1 MRWEPHEYQR
11 RALRHL
17 LDNPRAALWL
27 DMGLG
32 KTVVTLTAIR
42 DLLDSVSVR
51 HVLVVA
57 PLRVALTTWP
67 TEIAKWGHTRHLTY
81 QVLRGAPKQRLQMLR
96 DLPDITL
103 VNYEQLQWLATVHRD
118 TWPFDMVVFDEA
130 SRMKSSSSKRWRAT
144 RKVLRYMDRV
154 TLLTGTPAPNGLVD
168 LWAQMYLLDF
178 GRRLG
183 ATKTAF
189 LERWFDSDYM
199 GWKWTAREL
208 AGAEIHARLADVC
221 LSMRAADYLTLPP
234 VLHNVVPVLLDD
246 AVQADYEELEREML
260 LEVARAGRAITA
272 VNGAVLSTR
281 LLQLVNGAVYLTDDD
296 GNPTREWEDIHD
308 AKLDALADVL
318 DEAGGPVLLAYEYRC
333 DLARILDRFSQAR
346 VLDQDPNTIA
356 AWNRG
361 EIPLLVAHPASAGH
375 GLNLQQGG
383 STVVWYGPTW
393 NLEHYQQFNARLARQ
408 GQERPVIVHHLI
420 AQGTIEERVLDVM
433 QGKATVQEA
442 LLQAVRDAA

>member
-1 MRWEPHEYQR
+1 VRWEPHEYQT

-32 KTVVTLTAIR
+32 KTVVTLTAVR
-42 DLLDSVSVR
+42 ELLDALYVGK
-51 HVLVVA
+51 VLVVA

-67 TEIAKWGHTRHLTY
+67 TEIAKWDHTRHLTY
-81 QVLRGAPKQRLQMLR
+81 QVLRGTPKRRLQMLR

-118 TWPFDMVVFDEA
+118 TWPFDLGIFDE
-130 SRMKSSSSKRWRAT
+130 SSKMKSSSSKRWRAV

-154 TLLTGTPAPNGLVD
+154 VLLTGTPAPNGLVD

-189 LERWFDSDYM
+189 LDRWFQSDYM
-199 GWKWTAREL
+199 GWKWTAREG
-208 AGAEIHARLADVC
+208 ADAEIHARLADVC

-234 VLHNVVPVLLDD
+234 VLYNVVPVLLDD
-246 AVQADYEELEREML
+246 AVQADYDELEREML
-260 LEVARAGRAITA
+260 LEVAREGRAITA
-272 VNGAVLSTR
+272 VNGAVLSMR

-296 GNPTREWEDIHD
+296 GNQNGEWEDIHD

-333 DLARILDRFSQAR
+333 DLARILDRFPQAR
-346 VLDQDPNTIA
+346 ALDQDPNTVA